1 MLQRGRG
8 LGALFGVF
16 RPPTERNTPIR
27 MTQGSTERLQIRRVI
42 ESAMVDEFKL
52 ENRFASA
59 DVYLKG
65 QRGAD

>member
-1 MLQRGRG
+1 
-8 LGALFGVF
+8 
-16 RPPTERNTPIR
+16 